1 MNSESNGDKGR
12 IVGTGNEAS
21 SRAETLAA
29 AAILAVDDEPAILEM
44 LSRLLTKRGYRVE
57 TANSGEEAVERIAL
71 GHDFDVILLDIF
83 MPGQEGKMTY
93 EKIISLRPALTR
105 RIIFITGDA
114 TVPDTQAFLDR
125 TNASYVA
132 KPFDLDELVA
142 TIQATLGR

>member
-1 MNSESNGDKGR
+1 MNPESNGDKGR

-71 GHDFDVILLDIF
+71 GHDYDVILLDIF
-83 MPGQEGKMTY
+83 MPGQEGKATY
-93 EKIISLRPALTR
+93 EKIVRLRPDFSKRL
-105 RIIFITGDA
+105 IFITGDA
-114 TVPDTQAFLDR
+114 TVPDTQAFLER
-125 TNASYVA
+125 MNASYVS
-132 KPFDLDELVA
+132 KPFNLDELIVM
-142 TIQATLGR
+142 IQATLTK